1 MKKRIAVIT
10 ICVILIGVFSALL
23 LFKGEKPF
31 KGLEAT
37 DIESAQ
43 VEILPPDKTVQITN
57 IAELVP
63 YLNDLVIY
71 GKAQSFTDLAG
82 QAIIVTLKMIDGE
95 QIEIINSG
103 NVFIVI
109 NGVGYRSKYE
119 PDEALR
125 SYANGLLR

>member
-1 MKKRIAVIT
+1 MKKRIAVIV

-23 LFKGEKPF
+23 LFKGNKPF
-31 KGLEAT
+31 KDLETA
-37 DIESAQ
+37 DIVSAQ
-43 VEILPPDKTVQITN
+43 VELLPPDKTVQITD

-71 GKAQSFTDLAG
+71 GKAQSSTDLAG
-82 QAIIVTLKMIDGE
+82 QTIIVTLKMIDGE
-95 QIEIINSG
+95 QIEIINNG

-119 PDEALR
+119 PDEALS
-125 SYANGLLR
+125 SYANSLLN